1 VMSDNDTL
9 SRKPSVLLVYYTY
22 TQQALKV
29 AEAMA
34 EQFRK
39 QDCSVTLAKIEFTD
53 KRWLERFSRFPLKH
67 PWSEVL
73 GMFIPQMRGATGEI
87 VIPEEAKRDDYD
99 LVCIGSPTWFFR
111 PSIPMRSYLVSQE
124 AGPVLDGK
132 PFAIYVVARRY
143 WSINMKGVR
152 KLAKKRGGEYVDNIH
167 FVYAGRQIRSF
178 LALIGYFTHGENR
191 EKYAGIKI
199 PPTNLQPGYEE
210 QARAFAS
217 KLADGLQVLAAP
229 AGDPP
234 VPAAKV

>member
-1 VMSDNDTL
+1 M
-9 SRKPSVLLVYYTY
+9 VLQAEHPDALVPR
-22 TQQALKV
+22 V
-29 AEAMA
+29 A
-34 EQFRK
+34 
-39 QDCSVTLAKIEFTD
+39 
-53 KRWLERFSRFPLKH
+53 
-67 PWSEVL
+67 
-73 GMFIPQMRGATGEI
+73 GG
-87 VIPEEAKRDDYD
+87 
-99 LVCIGSPTWFFR
+99 
-111 PSIPMRSYLVSQE
+111 
-124 AGPVLDGK
+124 GPVLDGK